1 MKAINNYLLTAA
13 TIVVAFCSCSEDT
26 LLTDAMTEEEEYTM
40 FSAGLPA
47 PEAQGK
53 QKTSAD
59 KDRNFY
65 WTVNDHIWVLNN
77 VDNKYYHSHKAELE
91 DDNRIGHF
99 KVHGVFSAPS
109 YPVFYIG
116 QASPSAPDNVPGINE
131 NVKRDQLK
139 VRIAAQQ
146 TQSKVNNADHYAV
159 SGDCGT
165 GTATPAGGTDSYG
178 FQLAHKAA
186 YLMIYP
192 YKDNSLTQKHFILDK
207 ITIKDKNTTVPLA
220 GVFNFDI
227 NGLSNSGVQEGSQ
240 EITLRCGDKGT
251 GFPVLTTNSMDVNGS
266 YVVINPG
273 SHQLEITYHLYDVNH
288 NYRAVTKTLT
298 PYDFKE
304 NGVSKIH
311 HKLTPDP
318 EFPDVTWYDVDIYF
332 RWDAQSPS
340 SGHTSPKNA
349 AERQNEGAAPLEAT
363 RSCKNMPNANEMW
376 WYVENG
382 DPRWDNAEHRD
393 HAINRVKTKD
403 FNTGKIEYEDVY
415 LRGVWLKRKSVIL
428 NSTHHQNGTELT
440 KCGHSSHSGNGPTF
454 CSDHAGFVDPG
465 TGKMIWVDYRTYVFP
480 EGTSI
485 EPTQNRPLVSASY
498 QTGGRPSDAERDNYF
513 FLPALGHLGSLY
525 GIPQPSITG
534 FEYNK
539 DEGFYWTSTPLQEKI
554 TGTIN
559 PINNTEHAFYL
570 HFTSS
575 FFTMHANQHRSQS
588 YVAGDGWFH

>member
-59 KDRNFY
+59 QDRNFY
-65 WTVNDHIWVLNN
+65 WTVNDHIWVLNK
-77 VDNKYYHSHKAELE
+77 DNKYYHSHKAELE
-91 DDNRIGHF
+91 GDNSIGHF
-99 KVHGVFSAPS
+99 KVHGVFSENS
-109 YPVFYIG
+109 YPVFYVG
-116 QASPSAPDNVPGINE
+116 QASPSAPANVPGTNE
-131 NVKRDQLK
+131 NVTRDQLQ

-165 GTATPAGGTDSYG
+165 GTAEPAEGTDSYG

-192 YKDNSLTQKHFILDK
+192 YKDNTLKKHFILDK
-207 ITIKDKNTTVPLA
+207 ITIKDQNPDVPLA
-220 GVFNFDI
+220 GVFKFDE
-227 NGLSNSGVQEGSQ
+227 NGLSNSGVQEVSH
-240 EITLRCGDKGT
+240 EITLHCGDKET
-251 GFPVLTTNSMDVNGS
+251 GFPVLTTNSMDINGS

-288 NYRAVTKTLT
+288 NYRAVTKTL
-298 PYDFKE
+298 PAYDFKV

-311 HKLTPDP
+311 HKLIPVPDFP
-318 EFPDVTWYDVDIYF
+318 ETTWYDVDIYF
-332 RWDAQSPS
+332 RWDAQSKS
-340 SGHTSPKNA
+340 SGSPSPMKND
-349 AERQNEGAAPLEAT
+349 EWPNKGAAPLEAT

-382 DPRWDNAEHRD
+382 DPRWDDTEQKD
-393 HAINRVKTKD
+393 HAIRRVKSKD
-403 FNTGKIEYEDVY
+403 PLVYEDVY
-415 LRGVWLKRKSVIL
+415 LSGVWLKRKSVIL
-428 NSTHHQNGTELT
+428 KSTHHEDGKPLT

-454 CSDHAGFVDPG
+454 CSDHARFNGQ
-465 TGKMIWVDYRTYVFP
+465 WVDFRTYVFP
-480 EGTSI
+480 SGTSAQQF
-485 EPTQNRPLVSASY
+485 ELASPTY
-498 QTGGRPSDAERDNYF
+498 QTGRRPDDELLDKYF
-513 FLPALGHLGSLY
+513 FLPALGQLGIIGGMAS
-525 GIPQPSITG
+525 PTV
-534 FEYNK
+534 N
-539 DEGFYWTSTPLQEKI
+539 DNGFYWTSTAMQESL
-554 TGTIN
+554 TNGG
-559 PINNTEHAFYL
+559 INNTNFAFYL
-570 HFTSS
+570 HFSPH
-575 FFTMHANQHRSQS
+575 FFKMHAKQQRSES

>member
-26 LLTDAMTEEEEYTM
+26 LLTDAMTEDEVYTM

-59 KDRNFY
+59 QEKNFY

-77 VDNKYYHSHKAELE
+77 ADNKYYHSHKAELE
-91 DDNRIGHF
+91 NDNRIGHF
-99 KVHGVFSAPS
+99 KVHGIFSAPS

-116 QASPSAPDNVPGINE
+116 QASPSAPANVPGINE
-131 NVKRDQLK
+131 NVNREQLK

-178 FQLAHKAA
+178 FQLDHKAA

-192 YKDNSLTQKHFILDK
+192 YKDNTLAQKYFILDK
-207 ITIKDKNTTVPLA
+207 ITIRDRNTTVPLA
-220 GVFNFDI
+220 GVFTFDT

-240 EITLRCGDKGT
+240 EITLRCGDKET

-273 SHQLEITYHLYDVNH
+273 SHLLDITYHLYDVNH
-288 NYRAVTKTLT
+288 NYRTVTKTLT
-298 PYDFKE
+298 TTPYNFKV

-311 HKLTPDP
+311 HKLSPDFP
-318 EFPDVTWYDVDIYF
+318 EKTWYDVNIYF

-340 SGHTSPKNA
+340 SGLPNA
-349 AERQNEGAAPLEAT
+349 QYEYEKQNEGAAPLEAT

-382 DPRWDNAEHRD
+382 NPRWDNAEHQD
-393 HAINRVKTKD
+393 HAVHRVKGKD
-403 FNTGKIEYEDVY
+403 FMTEEFQYEDVY

-428 NSTHHQNGTELT
+428 NSTHHEDGTALT

-454 CSDHAGFVDPG
+454 CPDHARFNGQ
-465 TGKMIWVDYRTYVFP
+465 WVDFRTYGFAHLSNRR
-480 EGTSI
+480 TS
-485 EPTQNRPLVSASY
+485 QR
-498 QTGGRPSDAERDNYF
+498 RPS
-513 FLPALGHLGSLY
+513 
-525 GIPQPSITG
+525 
-534 FEYNK
+534 
-539 DEGFYWTSTPLQEKI
+539 
-554 TGTIN
+554 
-559 PINNTEHAFYL
+559 
-570 HFTSS
+570 
-575 FFTMHANQHRSQS
+575 
-588 YVAGDGWFH
+588 

>member
-1 MKAINNYLLTAA
+1 MKAIHNYLLTAA

-99 KVHGVFSAPS
+99 KVHGVFSASS

-116 QASPSAPDNVPGINE
+116 QASPSAPANVPGINE
-131 NVKRDQLK
+131 NVNREQLK

-192 YKDNSLTQKHFILDK
+192 YKDNSLAQKHFILDK

-227 NGLSNSGVQEGSQ
+227 NGLSNSGVQESSQ
-240 EITLRCGDKGT
+240 EITLHCGDKGT

-298 PYDFKE
+298 TNPYDFKV

-311 HKLTPDP
+311 HKLTPVPD
-318 EFPDVTWYDVDIYF
+318 FPDETWYDVDIYF
-332 RWDAQSPS
+332 RWDAQIPS
-340 SGHTSPKNA
+340 SGSPTMNND
-349 AERQNEGAAPLEAT
+349 ELPNDGAAPLEAT

-393 HAINRVKTKD
+393 HAIHRVKWKD
-403 FNTGKIEYEDVY
+403 IDGNIQYEDVY

-428 NSTHHQNGTELT
+428 NSTHHQNGTALT

-454 CSDHAGFVDPG
+454 CSDHARFNGQ
-465 TGKMIWVDYRTYVFP
+465 WVDFRTYVFP
-480 EGTSI
+480 SGTS
-485 EPTQNRPLVSASY
+485 TQQFDLASQTY
-498 QTGGRPSDAERDNYF
+498 QTGGRPDDAFLDDYF
-513 FLPALGHLGSLY
+513 FLPALGQLTVAG
-525 GIPQPSITG
+525 GMPSPTVTN
-534 FEYNK
+534 FNYN
-539 DEGFYWTSTPLQEKI
+539 DHDGFYWTSTALQERLTNGGIDK
-554 TGTIN
+554 TN
-559 PINNTEHAFYL
+559 HAFYL
-570 HFTSS
+570 HFSS
-575 FFTMHANQHRSQS
+575 QFVKMHAQQLRSGS